1 MLIIEIQP
9 LKNGAHRNQSGD
21 LQAVP
26 EGWIAVPAGMEAE
39 ARSYL
44 PFIVLDIQD
53 GVLAGV
59 SQGGIPEPEP
69 ELSLPASLESRVA
82 SLESD
87 MESLLT
93 GLEAVL

>member
-9 LKNGAHRNQSGD
+9 LKNGAHRNQSGG

-44 PFIVLDIQD
+44 PFIVLDIQE

-59 SQGGIPEPEP
+59 SQGEIPEPEP
-69 ELSLPASLESRVA
+69 EPPLPASLESRVA

-87 MESLLT
+87 VESLLT